1 MKELAMDGLGIA
13 AVVVTLTM
21 ALMVATYA
29 GRAAMW
35 MLRSPAGA
43 VIVMA
48 VYWAI
53 AMAALL
59 LAGTMAA
66 QWSG

>member
-1 MKELAMDGLGIA
+1 MGGLGIA

-21 ALMVATYA
+21 SLMVVTYA
-29 GRAAMW
+29 GRAVMW

-43 VIVMA
+43 FVVMA

-66 QWSG
+66 Q